1 MSLFGEILVN
11 EIKYAF
17 QDAHISITHNEYG
30 FDDDVISH
38 EGMFEEY
45 GTTSYLGGSY
55 GTSEIIVIGGEYYIE
70 YVPGRDIVYFYSVK
84 LNVKGFYDR
93 DFLDI
98 ADMGY
103 VKAINNIV
111 SIIGSIMLDD
121 DAKIF
126 WN

>member
-1 MSLFGEILVN
+1 MSQFGTVLTDEIRYALRDGHMNITYN
-11 EIKYAF
+11 EC
-17 QDAHISITHNEYG
+17 G

-38 EGMFEEY
+38 DGLFEEY

-55 GTSEIIVIGGEYYIE
+55 GTSEIIVIGNEYYIE
-70 YVPGRDIVYFYSVK
+70 YILGRDIVYFYSVK
-84 LNVKGFYDR
+84 PNVKGFFDR

-103 VKAINNIV
+103 VKAINNIIA
-111 SIIGSIMLDD
+111 IIGSIMLDD